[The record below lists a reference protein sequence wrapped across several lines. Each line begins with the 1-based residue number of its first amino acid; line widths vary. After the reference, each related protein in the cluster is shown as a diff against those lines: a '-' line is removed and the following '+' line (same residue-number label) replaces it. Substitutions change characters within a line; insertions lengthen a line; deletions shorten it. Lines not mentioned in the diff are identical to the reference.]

1 MRFSQI
7 IKKNTTETAGVGI
20 VTKQNAT
27 QDVPIGGEYMN
38 VKKLGLGKGKP
49 KELHKKARKNSDPN
63 TLFNLGLGENKYKE
77 LTKSELQNIA
87 KQVGIPFSA
96 LQKRIDAESSGKHFD
111 KRGKVK
117 VGDKKFK
124 PKDRAYGLGQMRS
137 IALKDLNQNIGTKYS
152 VKDMKN
158 PKTNAIAT
166 AQYLKLLGDK
176 YYPKFDK
183 RQVGAF
189 TKDEYIQ
196 KAYQYGPNA
205 MYKTKGAGGAYPK
218 DRPLLRPGTQRYK
231 KIQKPIKRPG
241 FLDTAKKIFNP
252 KTAIQNFDKKTN
264 LSKDFKSM
272 VKQTKKELPTVD
284 KDSFVYK
291 NIYKPARDFVSKGIQ
306 NLKNDPEFKKIGQKQ
321 KELYGPKS
329 KGDIKTNTKEA
340 RGTCWHGYQQK
351 GFKKKGNRMVPNCV
365 KEDAMLKI
373 IEGPNDPAIFKAIFT
388 AGGPG
393 SGKTFIV
400 KNTALEGMG
409 YKIVNSDKQFEYYLA
424 QAGLSKGPEQI
435 YSPQGQEIRRKAV
448 DITDKFKT
456 NYIEGRLGLVI
467 DGTGKNLDR
476 IQKQKQDLEKLGYE
490 CAMIFVNTNLKSAL
504 KRNKFRDRI
513 LPDNVVKEM
522 WNQVQENIGNFQRL
536 FKENLFIIDNS
547 EGHNVQKD
555 IDIAFKRLGQWTSK
569 PPKTKQAKAW
579 LDSQVVKELK
589 IVKPDPK
596 NTLGKKRSEMP
607 QIKDEDYGDFIK
619 YMQDNGVTFIAK
631 TLPAKD
637 LKPMQK
643 DFSDAGVLKQIKKQ
657 MNPDAFKKPVILSSD
672 GYIVDG
678 HHRWLVASNTGK
690 DLDVHQVNLPAEEL
704 YTLARKFDKVY
715 YKDVYE
721 RGGISVPFS
730 SGLRV
735 GIFPYRPLKIKKST
749 PGKLRYE
756 GKNDMKISDL
766 INEGKRIPRKK
777 GQPAGSKKHSDLYTD
792 ENPKGTIHGL
802 KFATVKDAEASV
814 RKIKSSGKAHAHKIQ
829 AAIAMEQRAKAAG
842 KKSAAAV
849 YRRYINKMK
858 KKTKKMKEATE
869 QLSLVLEQ
877 LQGQGYEK
885 GNRIVNGRT

>member
-1 MRFSQI
+1 MTMRKTILGSLIVLISLISCESQKEEDFRI
-7 IKKNTTETAGVGI
+7 SLNYEHPRQQEYPEANFRTASRPVLPYKHHINVKDFIQKNLYDETTLDSDLKGTVEVPVDVELEVEYKNYSIEAPEVWYESGLSDPFIVGFHSPATRTVTIPVSVNPNHPSQVVEEETIDNETVTTETYI
-20 VTKQNAT
+20 LSWSDNFTYRQIAT
-27 QDVPIGGEYMN
+27 IIQE
-38 VKKLGLGKGKP
+38 
-49 KELHKKARKNSDPN
+49 N
-63 TLFNLGLGENKYKE
+63 TYKE
-77 LTKSELQNIA
+77 FWDNASNYTWDNI
-87 KQVGIPFSA
+87 
-96 LQKRIDAESSGKHFD
+96 
-111 KRGKVK
+111 
-117 VGDKKFK
+117 
-124 PKDRAYGLGQMRS
+124 S
-137 IALKDLNQNIGTKYS
+137 IGNPD
-152 VKDMKN
+152 DMVTCDN
-158 PKTNAIAT
+158 STLVN
-166 AQYLKLLGDK
+166 
-176 YYPKFDK
+176 
-183 RQVGAF
+183 
-189 TKDEYIQ
+189 
-196 KAYQYGPNA
+196 N
-205 MYKTKGAGGAYPK
+205 
-218 DRPLLRPGTQRYK
+218 
-231 KIQKPIKRPG
+231 
-241 FLDTAKKIFNP
+241 
-252 KTAIQNFDKKTN
+252 AIQNFDKKTN

-631 TLPAKD
+631 TLPAKE